1 MLRALF
7 AGQVTIARRPITIQD
22 RTVAEAPDRCESE
35 RAIAGGA
42 YTVRVLS
49 VTVASMAWTCRACSR
64 MNSKTMRVRGARC
77 RRDG

>member
-35 RAIAGGA
+35 RAMVGGA

-49 VTVASMAWTCRACSR
+49 VTVASMA
-64 MNSKTMRVRGARC
+64 
-77 RRDG
+77 